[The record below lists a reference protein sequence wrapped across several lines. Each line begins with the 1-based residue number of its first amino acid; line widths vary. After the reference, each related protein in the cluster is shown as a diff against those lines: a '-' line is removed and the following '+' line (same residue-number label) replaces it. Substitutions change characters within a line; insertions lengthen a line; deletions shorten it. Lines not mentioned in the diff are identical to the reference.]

1 MGRPATPVGTYGVIN
16 VEKLPP
22 TRAGKVRYRASSY
35 FRMADGTLRLVR
47 RQASTKGQATT
58 RLKEALRELETET
71 RDGDISKDTRFY
83 HVVELWLE
91 EIAQEAELGNLSPTT
106 VSLYRRALKNW
117 ALPSLGQLRCREVL
131 VTRCDK
137 VVKKARAKASY
148 DTAKTVKA
156 ALSGACDYAV
166 RNGGMDANP
175 IRSVGRMSRGK
186 QKEVVTLSAPQR
198 ADLLAKL
205 RAYAPTRQVDARGRS
220 LGARSRIWL
229 DLPDLMEAMLSSG
242 ARIGEVLAILG
253 PDVEPTVPTVAVTHH
268 VVRVP
273 GSGLERRELRKG
285 NVGGLLLAV
294 PQWSVPMWQ
303 RRKEAAGNNALFA
316 SFTGELLDPSNVI
329 NRLTEA
335 VTAVGY
341 EWVTSHVF
349 RKTVGTVLDEAD
361 LPITAIADQLGNTP
375 AVAERHYRKQ
385 RVANR
390 GNAEALE
397 AMMPAAAAP

>member
-1 MGRPATPVGTYGVIN
+1 VI
-16 VEKLPP
+16 
-22 TRAGKVRYRASSY
+22 
-35 FRMADGTLRLVR
+35 
-47 RQASTKGQATT
+47 
-58 RLKEALRELETET
+58 
-71 RDGDISKDTRFY
+71 
-83 HVVELWLE
+83 
-91 EIAQEAELGNLSPTT
+91 
-106 VSLYRRALKNW
+106 
-117 ALPSLGQLRCREVL
+117 
-131 VTRCDK
+131 
-137 VVKKARAKASY
+137 KKARAKASY
-148 DTAKTVKA
+148 DTAKVVKA

-166 RNGGMDANP
+166 RHGAMDANP
-175 IRSVGRMSRGK
+175 VRSVGRMSRGK
-186 QKEVVTLSAPQR
+186 QKKVVTLSSAQR
-198 ADLLAKL
+198 VDLLEKL
-205 RAYAPTRQVDARGRS
+205 RAYGPTRQVDACGRS
-220 LGARSRIWL
+220 LGARGRIWL

-242 ARIGEVLAILG
+242 ARIGEALAILG
-253 PDVEPTVPTVAVTHH
+253 PDAEPAVPTVAVTHH

-273 GSGLERRELRKG
+273 GAGLERRELRKG

-385 RVANR
+385 RVANL
-390 GNAEALE
+390 GNADALE
-397 AMMPAAAAP
+397 AMMPAAAP